1 MYVII
6 DITEGYRG
14 DAHYD
19 LEHDTSVVDDAA
31 SPPQA
36 RPSQFIIIIN
46 VLQYRHGMYTT
57 ISIIAKI
64 YRHICT

>member
-36 RPSQFIIIIN
+36 F
-46 VLQYRHGMYTT
+46 
-57 ISIIAKI
+57 SI
-64 YRHICT
+64 Y